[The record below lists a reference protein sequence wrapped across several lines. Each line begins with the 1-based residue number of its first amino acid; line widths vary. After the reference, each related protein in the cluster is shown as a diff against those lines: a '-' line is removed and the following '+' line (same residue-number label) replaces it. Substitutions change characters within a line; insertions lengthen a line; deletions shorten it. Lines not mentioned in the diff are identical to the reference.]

1 MVGEATE
8 MRSSGLAAVAQKR
21 YADAIEDLS
30 TCVRNGDTELLLALA
45 FAYLQTND
53 LNRCFLGAEL
63 ADGERYNTLEHRRA
77 RELDALLGP

>member
-1 MVGEATE
+1 MQSLGLWRTVDTCALGGGSPHRSALIAHPEAV
-8 MRSSGLAAVAQKR
+8 RANRR
-21 YADAIEDLS
+21 YME
-30 TCVRNGDTELLLALA
+30 V
-45 FAYLQTND
+45 D